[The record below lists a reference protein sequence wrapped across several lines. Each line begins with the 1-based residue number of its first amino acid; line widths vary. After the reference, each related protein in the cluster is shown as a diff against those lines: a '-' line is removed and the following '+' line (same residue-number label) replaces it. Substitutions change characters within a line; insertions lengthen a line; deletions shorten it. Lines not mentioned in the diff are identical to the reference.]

1 MSFSPGL
8 WIIRKLRLYQAACD
22 ILLMP
27 YEKAIAGSSGG
38 NSVDIC
44 SPMKM
49 FEYMAAGRAI
59 ISSDLPVI
67 HEMLDEGRL
76 CFVRRRMQHHG
87 YRRLAK
93 LIADPLRQEFNCQS
107 RKR

>member
-1 MSFSPGL
+1 MTGFIENS
-8 WIIRKLRLYQAACD
+8 KLPLYQAACD

-27 YEKAIAGSSGG
+27 YENAIAGSSGG

-49 FEYMAAGRAI
+49 FEYMAVGRAI

-67 HEMLDEGRL
+67 HEVLDNETAFFCPPEDSSAWVKERGTS
-76 CFVRRRMQHHG
+76 CVRR
-87 YRRLAK
+87 
-93 LIADPLRQEFNCQS
+93 
-107 RKR
+107 